1 MPRFLRGRV
10 AVACAIGVLAALP
23 AHAAGGSFS
32 IAVVPDTQNM
42 IDYKHQRASGF
53 PIDASDLFLGEMRWI
68 AEHSVPRGGDIAF
81 VAAVGDVWQH
91 QSIAMDESHKRR
103 RFEAIKNPWFETELE
118 VTPKTR
124 EVELPMARDGYAILA
139 RAGVPFGVAPG
150 NHDYDAMWSDARYP
164 PVSDQR
170 QIDMTPK
177 TLGMLHVGGLNN
189 FRALFGPHRP
199 FFARK
204 PWYVANLASGA
215 DSAQTFSAGG
225 YTFLHLALE
234 MSPSDPV
241 LKWAASVIAKHP
253 GVPTIITTHDYLNA
267 KGERRA
273 NPIIDLPAIDSTHNS
288 AEDLWRDLISARDQ
302 IFLVLCG
309 HHHGVAT
316 RTDRNAAGHEV
327 LQLLADYQDR
337 GQAALDAG
345 APLVRGKPAAI
356 GDGWLRVLTFDT
368 AASPPTLRVRTY
380 SPHYKAFADELPTY
394 AAWYKTH
401 EAPGLDDE
409 AFAAKDAF
417 SVTLTDFRARFGAPR

>member
-1 MPRFLRGRV
+1 VLRFLRGRI
-10 AVACAIGVLAALP
+10 AVACAIGVLAAH

-53 PIDASDLFLGEMRWI
+53 PFDASDLFLAEMRWI

-81 VAAVGDVWQH
+81 AAAVGDVWQH
-91 QSIAMDESHKRR
+91 QSLEMDPTHRQRQFK
-103 RFEAIKNPWFETELE
+103 AIKNRWFENELE

-124 EVELPMARDGYAILA
+124 EIELPMARQGYRILA
-139 RAGVPFGVAPG
+139 AAGVPFGVAPG

-164 PVSDQR
+164 PVSDPSK
-170 QIDMTPK
+170 IDMTPK

-189 FRALFGPHRP
+189 FRTVFGRNQPY
-199 FFARK
+199 FLRK
-204 PWYVANLASGA
+204 PWYVASYASGA

-225 YTFLHLALE
+225 YTFLHIALE
-234 MSPSDPV
+234 MSPPDAV
-241 LKWAASVIAKHP
+241 VKWAASVIAQHP
-253 GVPTIITTHDYLNA
+253 GLPTIVSTHDYLNP

-273 NPIIDLPAIDSTHNS
+273 NPIVDLAAVDDTHNS
-288 AEDLWRDLISARDQ
+288 AEDLWKELISVQDQ

-309 HHHGVAT
+309 HHHGVAA
-316 RTDRNAAGHEV
+316 RTDRNAKGHEV

-345 APLVRGKPAAI
+345 APLVRGKPTPI

-368 AASPPTLRVRTY
+368 AASPPALRVRTW
-380 SPHYKAFADELPTY
+380 SAHYKKFADELPSY
-394 AAWYKTH
+394 AAWYKANETP
-401 EAPGLDDE
+401 ELDDA
-409 AFAAKDAF
+409 AFVAKDAF
-417 SVTLTDFRARFGAPR
+417 SVPLADFRARFGEPH